1 MDTAVRLLTTV
12 LPMAYL
18 LTLVA
23 YVFDFVGFHPSASR
37 SARRLLGATLVAH
50 AAQLVLR
57 GALYA
62 HMPLASRPEVMGTVA
77 FAVAGAYLLV
87 ERRTGVGR
95 TGPFVV
101 GFVLVAQTLSSALV
115 EPVADFPPVLRSP
128 LFAVHAGSAVL
139 GYTAFGLSAVYG
151 VLSLLLH
158 RALKRRRFGVI
169 FDRLPSLDVLTRM
182 SLIAATVGVG
192 FLGAAITLGVVWAR
206 LEFPGFVSDPKV
218 VMTVAVWLTYGLIL
232 LAHRYLKWS
241 RRRVIELSLVAFV
254 LLIAS
259 VLATVLGLPS
269 FHSFA

>member
-23 YVFDFVGFHPSASR
+23 YIFDFVGVHPSASR

-57 GALYA
+57 GVLYA

-101 GFVLVAQTLSSALV
+101 GFVLVAQTLTSCAARCSPCMPAR
-115 EPVADFPPVLRSP
+115 PCWGTRRSGCR
-128 LFAVHAGSAVL
+128 LCMVCCRSCCTARSNAAGS
-139 GYTAFGLSAVYG
+139 GS
-151 VLSLLLH
+151 S
-158 RALKRRRFGVI
+158 
-169 FDRLPSLDVLTRM
+169 S
-182 SLIAATVGVG
+182 IA
-192 FLGAAITLGVVWAR
+192 
-206 LEFPGFVSDPKV
+206 
-218 VMTVAVWLTYGLIL
+218 
-232 LAHRYLKWS
+232 S
-241 RRRVIELSLVAFV
+241 RRSTC
-254 LLIAS
+254 S
-259 VLATVLGLPS
+259 PG
-269 FHSFA
+269 